1 MPKLNSAE
9 LHARLLEKDKHLQL
23 VEYIFS
29 TQGATLQ
36 RLNYR
41 TAGAALGVS
50 KNTIGVYVAE
60 LAAKNVINIEDGQI
74 RINQDILLQPAN

>member
-9 LHARLLEKDKHLQL
+9 LHTRLLEQDKHLQL
-23 VEYIFS
+23 VEYIFKV
-29 TQGATLQ
+29 QGAERR

-50 KNTIGVYVAE
+50 KNTIGSYVAE
-60 LAAKNVINIEDGQI
+60 LASKHVIDIEDGQI
-74 RINQDILLQPAN
+74 QINQNIIVS